1 MARSR
6 VKLNLK
12 QLEGFL
18 KKAQPAF
25 NEGAVDKLGGEID
38 ASIGKGLSPVK
49 GVARYDQYKP
59 SYQASIKAG
68 RQGAGKRVRPVN
80 LTKTGDLRKSQKV
93 KEAKGKVSV
102 EYRDYKAPFHNEGTP
117 NMARRPLLPTRQG
130 EEFSRVITKFL
141 KGLAIKSIDAVL
153 K

>member
-6 VKLNLK
+6 VKLNIK

-18 KKAQPAF
+18 KKAQPVF
-25 NEGAVDKLGGEID
+25 NDSAVGQLGEEID
-38 ASIGKGLSPVK
+38 ASISKGLSPVK
-49 GVARYDQYKP
+49 GLARYDQYKP

-80 LTKTGDLRKSQKV
+80 LTKTGDLRKSQRLKDV
-93 KEAKGKVSV
+93 RGKVSV
-102 EYRDYKAPFHNEGTP
+102 EYKDYKAPFHNEGTP
-117 NMARRPLLPTRQG
+117 KMARRPLLPTRQG
-130 EEFSRVITKFL
+130 EEFSRTITKFL
-141 KGLAIKSIDAVL
+141 KELAKKSIDAVL